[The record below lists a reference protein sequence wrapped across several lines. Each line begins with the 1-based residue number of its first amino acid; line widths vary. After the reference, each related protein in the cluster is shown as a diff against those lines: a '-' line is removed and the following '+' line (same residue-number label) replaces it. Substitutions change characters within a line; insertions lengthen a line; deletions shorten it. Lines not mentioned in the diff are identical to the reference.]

1 MFFHNITL
9 FFFLLRG
16 VFTKLDDKPAPS
28 LSPTDFRW
36 EFCLRCDCDELSL
49 TCVHFTICF
58 FFFFLQWSN
67 TIHQKAFGD
76 LQENVS
82 VCVCEPELPVS
93 CWQLESKT
101 VFSMSVSLLLRAPHT
116 VRSTSENLDFQLSTQ
131 EQEKRYKPPHRL
143 KNIQYYHA
151 VHCHILLKIKKIP
164 SHFCFWF
171 PRTEAASSVV
181 KKAAV
186 RQRSYVLSAA
196 KKFEYVW
203 CVQSVNIF
211 IKYK

>member
-1 MFFHNITL
+1 MWLWWTL
-9 FFFLLRG
+9 TDLCSLHHLL
-16 VFTKLDDKPAPS
+16 
-28 LSPTDFRW
+28 
-36 EFCLRCDCDELSL
+36 
-49 TCVHFTICF
+49 F
-58 FFFFLQWSN
+58 FFFFAVEQHNSPKSLRRP
-67 TIHQKAFGD
+67 TRKC
-76 LQENVS
+76 EC